1 MEKLVDIDFVPLYFK
16 LKNGEYKYTIA
27 QLARELGL
35 SPSHFSYMIR
45 NHKPMN
51 VPKLLQLAK
60 LVPITKDII
69 IMKRYKEEK
78 NHNEYLYT

>member
-1 MEKLVDIDFVPLYFK
+1 MDRLVDIDFVPLYIK
-16 LKNGEYKYTIA
+16 LKNGECKYTIT
-27 QLARELGL
+27 QLAKELGV

-69 IMKRYKEEK
+69 IMKRYKEE
-78 NHNEYLYT
+78 NRHNEYLYP